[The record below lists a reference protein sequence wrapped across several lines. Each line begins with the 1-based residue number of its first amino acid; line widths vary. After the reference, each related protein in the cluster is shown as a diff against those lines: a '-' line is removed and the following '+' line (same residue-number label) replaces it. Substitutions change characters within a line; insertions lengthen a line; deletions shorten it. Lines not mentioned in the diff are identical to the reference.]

1 MRGIDL
7 VRKVLDDARSRAG
20 TGASVTNRQ
29 ASSHG
34 QRGTKGRSLR
44 RSWSGARPDDRDP
57 QLLGQLAGSIAKR
70 RGWTDKVAAGAVL
83 GRWETVVGSDIA
95 CHAEPRSLEHGILTV
110 QAESTAWATQL
121 RYMQSQIIARIA
133 AAVGHG
139 VVTKLR
145 ILGPAAPSWRKGEL
159 HVRGR
164 GPRDTY
170 G

>member
-1 MRGIDL
+1 M
-7 VRKVLDDARSRAG
+7 RKVLDDARSRAG
-20 TGASVTNRQ
+20 TRASVT
-29 ASSHG
+29 G
-34 QRGTKGRSLR
+34 QGPTPSRSERGTKGRSLR

-133 AAVGHG
+133 AAVGNG